1 MAGPRGGFA
10 LLEELEQGAAVPV
23 RMLVGLVEVAGTPA
37 PVSEAHLAV
46 VGHGRVAGD
55 QAEEVALAGP
65 VRPEHGHPLAVPDL
79 GVEGIGQAVQ
89 RQPLDHERLAT
100 GASAAEADVDP
111 LFLHELRGSG
121 PLLEVPEAGLGRLQL
136 GREAVGDLGP
146 LPHHTDELDQPGPLV
161 LPFRGVAGEAVVP
174 GVPSLVVGGEAAA
187 VGPGALGLDGADLG
201 GDGGQQLT
209 VVADEEDGLGAPA
222 QLVLEPALRDV
233 QEVVGLVEEQ
243 DGGVAPEQR
252 LERQPL
258 LLSARAGGHR
268 SRADRLVRL
277 AQHLGRD
284 RVPEDLELVAA
295 DLGPVADRLGVGHG
309 GAGVVGLGEVVG
321 LGLGQPGVDPL
332 RGDGRER
339 RQQLVDR
346 RAVADRADELGH
358 DGHAAVHGDGA
369 VCSRQLAADDAQEGG
384 LPGAVDADEG
394 DVVTVADVERRV
406 LEQGVA
412 ARPGPAQVADLE

>member
-1 MAGPRGGFA
+1 M
-10 LLEELEQGAAVPV
+10 
-23 RMLVGLVEVAGTPA
+23 
-37 PVSEAHLAV
+37 
-46 VGHGRVAGD
+46 
-55 QAEEVALAGP
+55 ALARA

-89 RQPLDHERLAT
+89 RQPLDHERLAS
-100 GASAAEADVDP
+100 GAPAAQADVDP
-111 LFLHELRGSG
+111 LVLHELRGLG

-136 GREAVGDLGP
+136 GREPVGDLGP
-146 LPHHTDELDQPGPLV
+146 LPHHADELDQAGPLV
-161 LPFRGVAGEAVVP
+161 LPLRGVAGEAVVP
-174 GVPSLVVGGEAAA
+174 GVPGLVVGGEAAA
-187 VGPGALGLDGADLG
+187 VGPGALGLDGDDLG
-201 GDGGQQLT
+201 GDAGQQLAI
-209 VVADEEDGLGAPA
+209 VADEEDGLGAPP
-222 QLVLEPALRDV
+222 QLVLEPALARDV

-258 LLSARAGGHR
+258 LLAARAGGHP
-268 SRADRLVRL
+268 SRADRLVGL
-277 AQHLGRD
+277 AQHLGGD

-295 DLGPVADRLGVGHG
+295 DLGPVADGLGVGHG

-332 RGDGRER
+332 RGDGSER

-358 DGHAAVHGDGA
+358 DGHAPVHGDGA
-369 VCSRQLAADDAQEGG
+369 VGSRQLAADDAQEGG

-394 DVVTVADVERRV
+394 DVVTVADAERRV

-412 ARPGPAQVADLE
+412 AGPGPAQVADLE